1 MHTIESI
8 IKCMKELEH
17 KIMTKKRFTQAVEAC
32 VSRNNMS
39 YIDAITYIIEERG
52 MDYRNV
58 KKLLSDALKTKLEV
72 EATNLHLIRGD
83 KKNTL
88 PL

>member
-1 MHTIESI
+1 MYTIESFI
-8 IKCMKELEH
+8 TCMEELEH

-39 YIDAITYIIEERG
+39 YIDAITYIIDERG

-58 KKLLSDALKTKLEV
+58 KKLLSDSLKTKLEV
-72 EATNLHLIRGD
+72 EATDLHLIRGT

>member
-1 MHTIESI
+1 
-8 IKCMKELEH
+8 MKELEH
-17 KIMTKKRFTQAVEAC
+17 KIMTKKRFTKAVEAC

-39 YIDAITYIIEERG
+39 YIDAMTYIIEERG

-58 KKLLSDALKTKLEV
+58 KKLLSDSLKVKLEL
-72 EATNLHLIRGD
+72 EATNLHLIRGT

-88 PL
+88 PI